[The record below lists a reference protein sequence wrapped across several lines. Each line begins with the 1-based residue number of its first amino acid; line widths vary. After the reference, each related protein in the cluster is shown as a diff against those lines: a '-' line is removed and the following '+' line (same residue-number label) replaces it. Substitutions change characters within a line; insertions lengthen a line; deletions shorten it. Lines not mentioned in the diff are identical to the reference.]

1 MQPLVE
7 PNPERNVPHLSKPSV
22 GAPIAV
28 FLLLAGGAALLAAC
42 GLGAASL
49 TDMAWLR
56 DAAGAIVPDGRA
68 ERLHWI
74 GDVQIA
80 AILRESAATALAL
93 GAVLLAF
100 RRPLARVLAAE
111 PRIED
116 AGSLGWAEAATAVC
130 VFAASLAL
138 AARNLNVPVRS
149 DEAYTMTQASTET
162 IWAILSDYE
171 PPIHILHTLMS
182 WTAHQCLGASLAAL
196 RTPAFLAACLTLP
209 ALWWFARREF
219 GWLAA
224 AFAVALVGT
233 SPFFIEYATNARGYS
248 LSGLLFMALLLC
260 GQGLARRPNSHLLWG
275 LFAAVTALG
284 LFNHPIM
291 AFSAAVATAWM
302 LLVRWREQGPAG
314 IWPFVAKGAGYCAAA
329 AALALLLYAPALS
342 VSGVDAVFF
351 NVVVAP
357 QEEGRTGFW
366 AALTNAPRSYVW
378 WHMATPIWAQAA
390 LLLALLLGAAAPRR
404 PSGQRGVLALATL
417 LGTAV
422 LLAMKPVAL
431 RERDTIFLLLAAMMI
446 TGAGAALLIKA
457 AWAQLCSQA
466 GLAGRWIDPAGFG
479 AAAVLLVASGFAYWA
494 TRPGVTERFAWET
507 GYAPNASKLAA
518 IIHEELR
525 PGDRVFGNF
534 PSIRPV
540 VFHLQRMGRE
550 LNEIPPSRHLGG
562 LSYQVGGPRFGHPA
576 RFFLVV
582 DGAGDRS
589 AGPLHGRPFDEL
601 RPHPH
606 LQFSD
611 HMHEV
616 AAELPGA
623 RIYRCLLQPGG
634 NPVSLGH

>member
-1 MQPLVE
+1 ML
-7 PNPERNVPHLSKPSV
+7 
-22 GAPIAV
+22 
-28 FLLLAGGAALLAAC
+28 LLLAGGAAILAAC

-49 TDMAWLR
+49 ADADWLHSAVGVFVPGGK
-56 DAAGAIVPDGRA
+56 AA
-68 ERLHWI
+68 RLHWM
-74 GDVQIA
+74 GDAQIA
-80 AILRESAATALAL
+80 AILRESTATALAL

-100 RRPLARVLAAE
+100 RHPLAHVLAAE
-111 PRIED
+111 PKVED
-116 AGSLGWAEAATAVC
+116 AGGVGWAEAATAVC
-130 VFAASLAL
+130 VFAASMAL

-149 DEAYTMTQASTET
+149 DEAYDMTQASTAT
-162 IWAILSDYE
+162 IWTILSDYE
-171 PPIHILHTLMS
+171 PPVHILHTLMS
-182 WTAHQCLGASLAAL
+182 WTAHQCLGASPAAL

-209 ALWWFARREF
+209 ALWWFVRREF

-224 AFAVALVGT
+224 AFAAALVGT

-248 LSGLLFMALLLC
+248 LLGLLFMALLLC

-291 AFSAAVATAWM
+291 ALPAAVSTAWM

-314 IWPFVAKGAGYCAAA
+314 GGGEICPFVAKGACYCAAA
-329 AALALLLYAPALS
+329 AALALLLYAPALK

-351 NVVVAP
+351 NAIVQP
-357 QEEGRTGFW
+357 QEVGRTGFL
-366 AALTNAPRSYVW
+366 AVLANAPRSYLW
-378 WHMATPIWAQAA
+378 WHMATPIWAQGA
-390 LLLALLLGAAAPRR
+390 LLLALLFGAAAPRR

-446 TGAGAALLIKA
+446 IGAGAALLAKA

-466 GLAGRWIDPAGFG
+466 GLAGRWINPTGFG

-507 GYAPNASKLAA
+507 GYAPNASALAA
-518 IIHEELR
+518 SIHEKLR
-525 PGDRVFGNF
+525 PGDYVFGNF

-550 LNEIPPSRHLGG
+550 LNEMPSSRRLGG
-562 LSYQVGGPRFGHPA
+562 LSYQVGGPRAGHPA

-611 HMHEV
+611 HAHEV
-616 AAELPGA
+616 AAGGGEVPPGA
-623 RIYRCLLQPGG
+623 RAYRCLL
-634 NPVSLGH
+634 